1 MREKKP
7 CILNALQESKTL
19 APLLERNY
27 PEGERRLQLVYR
39 SIGSYADEYLARLSA
54 ECPDT
59 PTPRAGPY
67 HWDAARGRVFLYSKA
82 AHDLAAWLN
91 AGA

>member
-1 MREKKP
+1 M
-7 CILNALQESKTL
+7 
-19 APLLERNY
+19 
-27 PEGERRLQLVYR
+27 
-39 SIGSYADEYLARLSA
+39 SA

-59 PTPRAGPY
+59 PTPLAGPY
-67 HWDAARGRVFLYSKA
+67 HWDAARGRVFLYSKE

>member
-39 SIGSYADEYLARLSA
+39 SIGSYAD
-54 ECPDT
+54 DT
-59 PTPRAGPY
+59 
-67 HWDAARGRVFLYSKA
+67 
-82 AHDLAAWLN
+82 
-91 AGA
+91 